1 MSRHD
6 ERRARVSAFT
16 RLTEPW
22 HRPLFGFAVGL
33 CKDRDLAADL
43 TQEALVRAFESFH
56 RFKPGA
62 PVFPWLARILRN
74 HYIDQRRS
82 GRARFEVPLDTDR
95 GDSGWTTASGDDP
108 LASVERAQL
117 KGWLRE
123 EIKGLPSDQR
133 TVVTLCDV
141 CGFSYE
147 EAAEAAEIPLGTVR
161 SRLSRARLQL
171 RKRMLL
177 RVSRGKSMEAQRNR
191 RQR

>member
-1 MSRHD
+1 MSRDD
-6 ERRARVSAFT
+6 ERRSRVSAFT

-43 TQEALVRAFESFH
+43 TQETLVRAFEAFH

-82 GRARFEVPLDTDR
+82 GRARFEVLV
-95 GDSGWTTASGDDP
+95 DSDDPTHAPPSTGDDP
-108 LASVERAQL
+108 LAYAERTQL
-117 KGWLRE
+117 RGWLRE
-123 EIKGLPSDQR
+123 EIERLPKDQR
-133 TVVTLCDV
+133 VVVTLCDV

-161 SRLSRARLQL
+161 SRLSRARLVL
-171 RKRMLL
+171 RKRLQG
-177 RVSRGKSMEAQRNR
+177 RRREGSSEQTKRNR
-191 RQR
+191 RRS